1 MKVID
6 FFAMNKIGCPM
17 KGKVKRSNSI
27 LVCVRLRIHRYVSPP
42 YIQYTV
48 WLEICLSA
56 FFTSDLLRKC
66 AICMRSIPASSD
78 TVESEGAA
86 DEAVLNKV
94 HLQVKQKQHASRKL

>member
-42 YIQYTV
+42 YIHSLIKNLLIRIFYIRSAKKV
-48 WLEICLSA
+48 CNLHAFDPSILRHGEI
-56 FFTSDLLRKC
+56 
-66 AICMRSIPASSD
+66 
-78 TVESEGAA
+78 
-86 DEAVLNKV
+86 
-94 HLQVKQKQHASRKL
+94 